1 MRDLFPSMSTEEN
14 RAQLARSIAE
24 TVLGLGGME
33 EDASWT
39 MYRVLYVPVSDT
51 GRVCVRI
58 PVERIEGISP
68 QDWGLTG
75 MSPSEKVIRVS
86 CRIRVMGPVPYD
98 RIIRSRDVRIRGDAR
113 GIVSRVRKAVIE
125 GTGLVRASV

>member
-1 MRDLFPSMSTEEN
+1 
-14 RAQLARSIAE
+14 
-24 TVLGLGGME
+24 
-33 EDASWT
+33 
-39 MYRVLYVPVSDT
+39 
-51 GRVCVRI
+51 
-58 PVERIEGISP
+58 
-68 QDWGLTG
+68 

-86 CRIRVMGPVPYD
+86 CRIRVMDPFPYD